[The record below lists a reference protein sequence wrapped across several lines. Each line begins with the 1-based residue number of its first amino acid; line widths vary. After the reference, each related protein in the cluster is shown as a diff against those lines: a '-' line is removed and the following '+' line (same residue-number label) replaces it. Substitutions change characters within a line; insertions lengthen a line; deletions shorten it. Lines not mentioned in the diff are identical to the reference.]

1 MIHPVERLLGRAVLM
16 IVGPATND
24 GVQQA
29 NQRCLADGLVRIDD
43 SSDFLQE
50 RMRVLLRRF
59 HQRLPIVF
67 AEVLSEEVEPLVDM
81 GEVSLVG
88 GERQP
93 SLLQELLHQ
102 GTNFTFQQLFR
113 VAGDDEVVRI
123 PDQVDLGMPAF
134 AVFPLFPGK
143 VF

>member
-1 MIHPVERLLGRAVLM
+1 MVRPVESVLGRAALM

-50 RMRVLLRRF
+50 RVRVLLRWF
-59 HQRLPIVF
+59 HQWLAIVF
-67 AEVLSEEVEPLVDM
+67 AEVLSQEIEPLVNM
-81 GEVSLVG
+81 GDASLVG
-88 GERQP
+88 GEREP

-102 GTNFTFQQLFR
+102 RANLILQ
-113 VAGDDEVVRI
+113 
-123 PDQVDLGMPAF
+123 
-134 AVFPLFPGK
+134 
-143 VF
+143 